1 MVHTNRKPALH
12 LFQCEMKTKI
22 INIICTAAMENINII
37 QSVYSS
43 IRGLQGQRSPNHH
56 GSHWTLVISGSSR
69 LLAECTALLS
79 RSPPA
84 SAQQSPRL
92 WCWGHT
98 CSHTSVS
105 QHNMSSERFHSWYS
119 SQPITSAVEE
129 NALPCPG
136 IEPKWVRSVCP
147 NSTEMTT
154 NKRLFTPHLLYYTG
168 IHNVPFISFKT
179 FLWCIS
185 LQKKKN
191 CFHNF

>member
-1 MVHTNRKPALH
+1 MHPVELCALEVFRVKGH
-12 LFQCEMKTKI
+12 RAIRRDALAVMSR
-22 INIICTAAMENINII
+22 
-37 QSVYSS
+37 SV
-43 IRGLQGQRSPNHH
+43 I
-56 GSHWTLVISGSSR
+56 ISGSSQ
-69 LLAECTALLS
+69 LLLECTALLS

-168 IHNVPFISFKT
+168 NHNVPFISFKT
-179 FLWCIS
+179 FLWYIS
-185 LQKKKN
+185 LLKKKKSV
-191 CFHNF
+191 FITFKAIKMFSLQTFSASEMTIFLVI